1 MASSLDE
8 KLNAALDERNQAHAY
23 YVYCAKRV
31 LELKDEARGYVRK
44 ATAPVD
50 RPAGIGNPAERGFGS
65 GEVAGSLQ
73 LPACLGN
80 PPIGWSLSH

>member
-1 MASSLDE
+1 MAISLDE
-8 KLNAALDERNQAHAY
+8 ELNAALDERNRAHAY

-44 ATAPVD
+44 TTAPVD
-50 RPAGIGNPAERGFGS
+50 RPAGIGNPAERGFES
-65 GEVAGSLQ
+65 GGVAGNLQ
-73 LPACLGN
+73 PPACLGK